1 MLSHIHTTTN
11 NPKFNQYIAPKKG
24 EYSIQNTQNNQ
35 NIQNNQNFQN
45 NLNNQNNQNNQNI
58 PNNNSNN
65 T

>member
-35 NIQNNQNFQN
+35 NIQNN
-45 NLNNQNNQNNQNI
+45 LNNQNNQNI

>member
-35 NIQNNQNFQN
+35 N
-45 NLNNQNNQNNQNI
+45 NQNNPNNQNI